1 MEISHIAL
9 NLRLRHERRDRVHN
23 DDVHG
28 TASHHGLGDLERLLT
43 GVRLG
48 DVKVVD
54 IDPDVLCVDRIQC
67 VLGIDK
73 ARNAAALLHFRN
85 HVQRDRGL
93 TGGLRS
99 VDLDD
104 TSLRNA
110 AESQRE
116 I

>member
-1 MEISHIAL
+1 M
-9 NLRLRHERRDRVHN
+9 
-23 DDVHG
+23 
-28 TASHHGLGDLERLLT
+28 
-43 GVRLG
+43 
-48 DVKVVD
+48 
-54 IDPDVLCVDRIQC
+54 
-67 VLGIDK
+67 LGIDK

-104 TSLRNA
+104 TPLRNA